1 MSIGIDAANFY
12 SGSLPNN
19 GFPGGQPAN
28 LNVQSLTAGT
38 SYSTAA
44 ICHNQ
49 GYTPSGSQQNVQPL
63 VGEPQS
69 LVLQVTALPGDVT
82 TGASYVADFLT
93 DLDATMTNSPVIL
106 ATLTIPKTVTVGTYF
121 VLPLT
126 GPTLGFLLY
135 SGLKFILTNGTGA
148 ATLGVAAWIQPSNSI
163 SADDIFYQ
171 SGWVIQNQ

>member
-82 TGASYVADFLT
+82 ATASYIVNFLT
-93 DLDATMTNSPVIL
+93 DLDATMTNAPVTL
-106 ATLTIPKTVTVGTYF
+106 ATLTIPKTVVAGTYF

-135 SGLKFILTNGTGA
+135 SGLKFVLTSGTGT
-148 ATLGVAAWIQPSNSI
+148 ATLGVSAWIQPSNSI
-163 SADDIFYQ
+163 PADDIFYQ